1 MKKAISILLAAAMTA
16 GLTACGGSGSSAPT
30 TGAAPADKE
39 TQAATTAPASAGS
52 EAPESKTAP
61 EGGVKVEY
69 WHTMTGANETA
80 INAVV
85 QKFNE
90 TVGKEKGIVVDCIF
104 QGDDINEKL
113 KTLYQAKDTANF
125 PDCAM
130 ITNTGIPSVKDYEQ
144 IVNADDL
151 YAAGENIITNKE
163 DLIPNTVRAASYQDK
178 MITMPFNASAIL
190 LYYNKDMFKEVG
202 LDPEAPPTTIAEM
215 ADCISK
221 LMQKND
227 KGEVTRY
234 GLNVAVR
241 RYQMAN
247 WIGMQGDY
255 NFFGDNE
262 GGRAGMMTKVTFG
275 EDGTLKNYLTE
286 WEKVVKTG
294 GYKAVEDNINE
305 EFSMQLFGMAVMS
318 SARIGKIT
326 SLVGDTF
333 EWGTAYLPKVS
344 ADDKGGVAVGGS
356 STVMFD
362 RGNKDV
368 LDATWIF
375 TQYLSSP
382 EAQYDFCTAT
392 GYIPVNNQTYELDEM
407 KAFLKENDK
416 FAVACDELRSSNAN
430 VQEPFDIINW
440 EIDSIIKDNMELFGN
455 GDQDLQTTH
464 DNIVNECND
473 KLATYVRANQ

>member
-1 MKKAISILLAAAMTA
+1 MKKTISILLAATMIM
-16 GLTACGGSGSSAPT
+16 GLTACGGGTAKTPAAAEGSSAL
-30 TGAAPADKE
+30 AD
-39 TQAATTAPASAGS
+39 G
-52 EAPESKTAP
+52 KTSGGQD
-61 EGGVKVEY
+61 EGGQVRVEY
-69 WHTMTGANETA
+69 WHTMTGANEAA

-85 QKFNE
+85 QKFND
-90 TVGKEKGIVVDCIF
+90 TVGKEKGIAVDCIF

-130 ITNTGIPSVKDYEQ
+130 ITNTGIPSIKDYEQ
-144 IVNADDL
+144 LVPVDDL
-151 YAAGENIITNKE
+151 YAAGGEIVVPKE
-163 DLIPNTVRAASYQDK
+163 DLLANVQRAASYQNK

-190 LYYNKDMFKEVG
+190 LYYNKDMFKEAG
-202 LDPEAPPTTIAEM
+202 LDPQTPPATIAEM
-215 ADCISK
+215 AGCIDK
-221 LMQKND
+221 LMQKDD

-255 NFFGDNE
+255 NYFGDNE

-275 EDGTLKNYLTE
+275 DDGSLMKYLTE
-286 WEKVVKTG
+286 WDKVVKTG

-326 SLVGDTF
+326 SLVGDSF
-333 EWGTAYLPKVS
+333 DWGTAYLPTVS

-356 STVMFD
+356 STVVFD

-368 LDATWIF
+368 LDATWLF
-375 TQYLSSP
+375 TQYLSGP

-392 GYIPVNNQTYELDEM
+392 GYIPVNSKTYDMEEM
-407 KAFLKENDK
+407 KAYLKENDK
-416 FAVACDELRSSNAN
+416 FAVACEELKNANPN

-455 GDQDLQTTH
+455 GQQDIQTTH
-464 DNIVNECND
+464 DNIVNECNQ
-473 KLATYVRANQ
+473 KLSDYVRANQ

>member
-16 GLTACGGSGSSAPT
+16 GLTACGGGQT
-30 TGAAPADKE
+30 TE
-39 TQAATTAPASAGS
+39 TTKATEAAATTAAAGS
-52 EAPESKTAP
+52 EAATTAAAGS
-61 EGGVKVEY
+61 EAASGDAVKVEY
-69 WHTMTGANETA
+69 WHTMTGANEAA

-130 ITNTGIPSVKDYEQ
+130 IVNAGIPSIKDYEQ
-144 IVNADDL
+144 VVPIETF
-151 YAAGENIITNKE
+151 YEKGENISIPKE
-163 DLIPNTVRAASYQDK
+163 ELVPNTMRASSYQNK
-178 MITMPFNASAIL
+178 MISMPFNASAIL

-202 LDPEAPPTTIAEM
+202 LDPEAPPATIAEM

-221 LMQKND
+221 LMQKDD

-247 WIGMQGDY
+247 WIGMQGEY

-262 GGRAGMMTKVTFG
+262 GGRAGMMSKVTFG
-275 EDGTLKNYLTE
+275 EDGTLMNYLTE

-318 SARIGKIT
+318 SARIGKIE
-326 SLVGDTF
+326 SLVGDSF
-333 EWGTAYLPKVS
+333 DWGTAYLPKVS

-356 STVMFD
+356 GTCIFD
-362 RGNKDV
+362 RGNQDV
-368 LDATWIF
+368 LDASWIF
-375 TQYLSSP
+375 TQYLSSA

-392 GYIPVNNQTYELDEM
+392 GYIPVNNATYDLDEM
-407 KAFLKENDK
+407 KTFLKDNDK
-416 FAVACDELRSSNAN
+416 FAVACDELRNSNPN

-440 EIDSIIKDNMELFGN
+440 EIDSIIKDNMELFGT
-455 GDQDLQTTH
+455 GEQDIQTTH